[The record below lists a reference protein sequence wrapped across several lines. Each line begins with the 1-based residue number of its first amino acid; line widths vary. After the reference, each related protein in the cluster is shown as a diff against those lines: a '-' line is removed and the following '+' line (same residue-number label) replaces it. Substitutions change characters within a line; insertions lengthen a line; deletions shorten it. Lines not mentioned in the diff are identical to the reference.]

1 MLVLR
6 TSPSRGGMSG
16 ELEHSGISAF
26 SGPVC
31 YARWVVWFK
40 SHPMASL
47 AWVDI
52 VSIERD
58 LVLRRSS

>member
-1 MLVLR
+1 
-6 TSPSRGGMSG
+6 MSG